1 MPFKEPDTD
10 KPTVEI
16 LILKNMNQEKHQT
29 FHFALNNV
37 FLKWRLSKEPD
48 YLPYLFVSKVV
59 LINIK
64 DLGIAHSGL

>member
-37 FLKWRLSKEPD
+37 FLK
-48 YLPYLFVSKVV
+48 
-59 LINIK
+59 
-64 DLGIAHSGL
+64 